1 MNREIGEEMKKAN
14 LNWLLIFI
22 ASIVLW
28 LTAVIL
34 WIAIPE
40 EKTLN
45 ISTTV
50 AAMALFTSAVL
61 MRREYFAAF
70 YNSSRFK
77 HFSTN
82 LFSAL
87 LVFCILAVINHLA
100 YKNPYQFDVTADKAN
115 TLTEQSRKVLA
126 RIPESVKAVVFAPK
140 AQQGAILKMLEL
152 YQIEKRSIEINYY
165 DPELRPDLV
174 KSYQLVTP
182 IAVVWENG
190 EQRQIVTELNEL
202 GLTNGLIR
210 LGRDKLPKIYYD
222 IGHGQASLTSNE
234 QNGRALL
241 RQHLVNSNYALQET
255 DTKRWEAIPDDLD
268 VLMIWGPKLGFM
280 PAEIKLLEQFL
291 DNGGKLLVA
300 LDPDLN
306 ADPVK
311 ELRQVLATRGIV
323 ASNSLVIDT
332 ANHVSGSN
340 GTVPIVNRFADDHAI
355 TKDFPG
361 QVFFP
366 LVGFVTLGEQ
376 ANGKGLVFST
386 PFPAAWGEMT
396 PSEFAAGKVA
406 YTEGEDVKG
415 PVAFAVA
422 AKPTSGGSIIFF
434 ANSTFTDNA
443 YAKYAANHVLLLNS
457 LSWLSSD
464 DQIIS
469 FDLAA
474 VDNQPV
480 FISSPQLGV
489 IFFFSVILAPLSLF
503 AIAVWNYRRRRV
515 L

>member
-1 MNREIGEEMKKAN
+1 MKKSNA
-14 LNWLLIFI
+14 NWLLIII
-22 ASIVLW
+22 ASIILW
-28 LTAVIL
+28 LTAVVL

-45 ISTTV
+45 ISTTI
-50 AAMALFTSAVL
+50 AAAALFATAVL
-61 MRREYFAAF
+61 MRRDYFAVF
-70 YNSSRFK
+70 YKSSRFK
-77 HFSTN
+77 HFSAN
-82 LFSAL
+82 LFSAI

-100 YKNPYQFDVTADKAN
+100 YKNPFQFDVTVDKSN

-126 RIPESVKAVVFAPK
+126 RTSDSMKAIVFAPK
-140 AQQGAILKMLEL
+140 SQQGAILKMLEL
-152 YQIEKRSIEINYY
+152 YQLEKRSIEIEYY

-182 IAVVWENG
+182 MAVVWQDG
-190 EQRQIVTELNEL
+190 EKKQVVTELNEL

-210 LGRDKLPKIYYD
+210 ISRNKLPKIYYD
-222 IGHGQASLTSNE
+222 VGHAQASLTSNE
-234 QNGRALL
+234 QNGRAIL

-255 DTKRWEAIPDDLD
+255 DTKRWDSVPEDID
-268 VLMIWGPKLGFM
+268 VLMLWGPRLGFM
-280 PAEIKLLEQFL
+280 PTEINLIEKFL
-291 DNGGKLLVA
+291 DDGGKLLVA
-300 LDPDLN
+300 IDPDLN

-311 ELRQVLATRGIV
+311 ELRKLLAERGVV

-332 ANHVSGSN
+332 INHVSGSN
-340 GTVPIVNRFADDHAI
+340 GTVPIVNRFADDHVV

-406 YTEGEDVKG
+406 FNEGQDVKG
-415 PVAFAVA
+415 PVAYAVA
-422 AKPTSGGSIIFF
+422 AKPKSGGSIVFF
-434 ANSTFTDNA
+434 ANSTFIDNA

-457 LSWLSSD
+457 LSWLNSD

-474 VDNQPV
+474 IDNQPV

-503 AIAVWNYRRRRV
+503 AIAIWNYRRRRV